1 MAHMGGREKSIYRV
15 TLVGLAVNAVLSAGK
30 ILAGVVG
37 RSGAMVADGVHS
49 LSDMLTDVVVLAFTR
64 LSSKPED
71 EDHHYGHGKY
81 ETMAAIVISLALL
94 AVGAM
99 ILVDSLRSIS
109 LIMQGHTLPRPHGI
123 ALAAAAVSIVV
134 KELLY
139 RYTIRVGRRVGSAAL
154 EANAWHHRSDALS
167 SAATGIGIAL
177 AYFLGERWRIADPI
191 AAAAVSVFIFKIG
204 IDLVRNASGD
214 LLDRSL
220 PQQTNRRI
228 LDIVCTDPRVGSPHR
243 LRTRRIG
250 SDISIE
256 VHIRVDGR
264 MSVDESHAIT
274 KSIEADLREAFGAGT
289 IISIHVEPA
298 VKTDTAR

>member
-1 MAHMGGREKSIYRV
+1 MGGREKSIYRV
-15 TLVGLAVNAVLSAGK
+15 TLVGLAVNVVLSAGK

-49 LSDMLTDVVVLAFTR
+49 ISDMLTDVVVLAFTR

-94 AVGAM
+94 VVGAM
-99 ILVDSLRSIS
+99 ILIDSLRSIS

-274 KSIEADLREAFGAGT
+274 KSIETDLREAFGAGT

>member
-1 MAHMGGREKSIYRV
+1 MGGREKSIYRV

-99 ILVDSLRSIS
+99 ILIDSLRSIS

-123 ALAAAAVSIVV
+123 ALAAAAVSIAV

-139 RYTIRVGRRVGSAAL
+139 RYTC
-154 EANAWHHRSDALS
+154 
-167 SAATGIGIAL
+167 
-177 AYFLGERWRIADPI
+177 
-191 AAAAVSVFIFKIG
+191 
-204 IDLVRNASGD
+204 
-214 LLDRSL
+214 LLYTS
-220 PQQTNRRI
+220 PS
-228 LDIVCTDPRVGSPHR
+228 PRDS
-243 LRTRRIG
+243 
-250 SDISIE
+250 
-256 VHIRVDGR
+256 
-264 MSVDESHAIT
+264 
-274 KSIEADLREAFGAGT
+274 
-289 IISIHVEPA
+289 
-298 VKTDTAR
+298 